1 MNKRLKKIILGVTLT
16 LALGIWQRQSAFTYA
31 AELPQEQTW
40 ELFSEE
46 DLAFLDEA
54 GAELKTIVDEK
65 DVMALIYLTDAYQL
79 RREPDEGAEG
89 IVRLSGGQQVKIKDV
104 ILTPQLK
111 VWAEVTCN
119 VKGETY
125 TGYVNREN
133 LACSDEMFLDWELEY
148 GMNPALYRTMMM
160 AIEGTDGTEES
171 DQSDGEGEQILHPD
185 IELFPESYQEALYTL
200 KEAHPN
206 WVFVKMNTELDW
218 DTVVAEEL
226 KGGRSLVHGS
236 NKAAMKEGLF
246 GQNWY
251 YATEE
256 ALEYYLDPRN
266 GLTEDWIF
274 QFEQLT
280 FNESYHT
287 KEALQLFLDNTFM
300 KGNIPQTVMTYAFGL
315 TAIGKEFQ
323 VSPFHLAS
331 RVYQEQGNGTSALI
345 SGTYPGYEGYY
356 NYYNIGATGSTDKEV
371 IENGLKYAKSQG
383 WNSPYYSL
391 HFGAKLIAANYIAKG
406 QDTLYLQKFDVD
418 SSDGE
423 LYWHQYMQN
432 IGAPSNEGKN
442 IRKLYNG
449 AGSLDNTFVFKIPVY
464 ENMPDNPCEKPEYA
478 THLVLE
484 VPEGYTDLQV
494 YLGGEPVTAV
504 KRNGYYVAQA
514 KDDLAKSAVMYWYNE
529 NNVPKGMAVWEL
541 KHDGSGYTAN
551 EIEGMRDLLTYHG
564 FSIRITGRS
573 GIRFKSG
580 ISQETKALLM
590 ADGIQGYTLKEY
602 GTLLIPKA
610 KLGDSFLT
618 HSTEKVAS
626 GLSYGK
632 DAEGNPVD
640 KVLEQ
645 VDGRDRFASV
655 LVGVPVSQYK
665 TEFAFRSYMILSK
678 DGEDMV
684 VYGPQNSRSIYGL
697 AQQVIAAGLYPEG
710 SNADVFLKQLVTDA
724 DAYVE
729 PKEPE
734 EPEEP
739 GGSEGPQEFEEPEKS
754 QEPSEED
761 AETEKEEEQK
771 DSKDEEI

>member
-1 MNKRLKKIILGVTLT
+1 MRNRLKKIIFCLCAAMVLNAAVAQTLLIHASEYRDVYEPVGFT
-16 LALGIWQRQSAFTYA
+16 EEEEVFLAQ
-31 AELPQEQTW
+31 AENALK
-40 ELFSEE
+40 
-46 DLAFLDEA
+46 DILD
-54 GAELKTIVDEK
+54 KK
-65 DVMALIYLTDAYQL
+65 DIMALVYLTDSYPVKSQANNTS
-79 RREPDEGAEG
+79 ETVIE
-89 IVRLSGGQQVKIKDV
+89 VTSGQQVWIENV
-104 ILTPQLK
+104 VLNPVYEAWVQ
-111 VWAEVTCN
+111 VFCN
-119 VKGETY
+119 VRGTRY
-125 TGYVNREN
+125 TGYINRTN
-133 LACSDEMFLDWELEY
+133 LACSDEDFLNWEIEY
-148 GMNPALYRTMMM
+148 GMNPAMYQTMMM
-160 AIEGTDGTEES
+160 TTEGSDGAEES
-171 DQSDGEGEQILHPD
+171 GDSEDAGEQQLHPD
-185 IELFPESYQEALYTL
+185 IELFPESYQEALYAL
-200 KEAHPN
+200 KEAHPS
-206 WVFVKMNTELDW
+206 WVFVKMNTGLDW

-236 NKAAMKEGLF
+236 NKTAMKEGLF

-266 GLTEDWIF
+266 GLTEEWIF

-300 KGNIPQTVMTYAFGL
+300 KGNIPQTVMTYALGL

-331 RVYQEQGNGTSALI
+331 RIYQEQGNGTSALI

-356 NYYNIGATGSTDKEV
+356 NYYNIGATGSSDKEV

-383 WNSPYYSL
+383 WNSPYNSL
-391 HFGAKLIAANYIAKG
+391 HFGAKLITANYIAKG

-442 IRKLYNG
+442 IRKQYAG

-464 ENMPDNPCEKPEYA
+464 ENMPQTPCEKPEYA
-478 THLVLE
+478 THMVLE

-494 YLGGEPVTAV
+494 YLDGEPVTAV

-514 KDDLAKSAVMYWYNE
+514 QDNLAKSAVIYRYNE
-529 NNVPKGMAVWEL
+529 NNVPIGMAVWEL
-541 KHDGSGYTAN
+541 KHDGSGYAAK
-551 EIEGMRDLLTYHG
+551 EMEGMRDLLTYHG

-573 GIRFKSG
+573 GLRFKSG
-580 ISQETKALLM
+580 ISQETKTFLM
-590 ADGIQGYTLKEY
+590 TEGIQGYTLKEY

-618 HSTEKVAS
+618 QSTEKVAS

-655 LVGVPVSQYK
+655 LVGLPVSQYK
-665 TEFAFRSYMILSK
+665 TEFAFRSYIILSK
-678 DGEDMV
+678 EGEELV
-684 VYGPQNSRSIYGL
+684 LYGPQNARSIYGL
-697 AQQVIAAGLYPEG
+697 AKQVIEAGAYPEG
-710 SNADVFLKQLVTDA
+710 SSSDVFLKQLIADA

-734 EPEEP
+734 EPSEPEGPSEPGESGEEEP
-739 GGSEGPQEFEEPEKS
+739 
-754 QEPSEED
+754 QEPSKGSTD
-761 AETEKEEEQK
+761 TEKEEEQK
-771 DSKDEEI
+771 DIENEEV